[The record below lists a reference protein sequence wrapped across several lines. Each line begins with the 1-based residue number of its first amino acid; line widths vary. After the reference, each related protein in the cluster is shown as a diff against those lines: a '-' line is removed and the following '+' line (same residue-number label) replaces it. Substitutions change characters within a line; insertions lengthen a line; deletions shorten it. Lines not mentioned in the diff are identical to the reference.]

1 MTEYIYECID
11 RQGQIVKGR
20 LSAEN
25 EISAI
30 EKLKKMELMILDIKQ
45 TDLNSKRRKS
55 LFSKKVT
62 LGELAMFSKQL
73 ATMINVGIPVTRA
86 LFAISEQT
94 GNPVFKDALINIA
107 ENIESGRDLS
117 DAFGMYPGIF
127 SNLYISMLHSGEV
140 GGNLDEALNRLSD
153 QLQKEKTLTDN
164 IKASTFYPRMVAGFA
179 IILFISMLVFMVPI
193 FQGFIPEN
201 VPVPAITAFVFL
213 LSESLRGK
221 WYIWLSMTA
230 GIILLILLF
239 IKSPLGKRFWEEI
252 KLKIP
257 IFGPML
263 HKSVLAR
270 FSRTLST
277 LLEGGIPVI
286 QALESAGST
295 SGSLLISEAIAEA
308 AEQII
313 QGRNISEQ
321 LEGNKLFPP
330 MMIQMIAIGEE
341 TGSISSMLDKLAE
354 FYEEEVA
361 TLTKG
366 LTALLEPIMLVI
378 VGIIIGAMIVALYL
392 PIFTAITQA
401 GF

>member
-1 MTEYIYECID
+1 
-11 RQGQIVKGR
+11 
-20 LSAEN
+20 
-25 EISAI
+25 
-30 EKLKKMELMILDIKQ
+30 
-45 TDLNSKRRKS
+45 
-55 LFSKKVT
+55 
-62 LGELAMFSKQL
+62 
-73 ATMINVGIPVTRA
+73 
-86 LFAISEQT
+86 
-94 GNPVFKDALINIA
+94 
-107 ENIESGRDLS
+107 
-117 DAFGMYPGIF
+117 
-127 SNLYISMLHSGEV
+127 
-140 GGNLDEALNRLSD
+140 
-153 QLQKEKTLTDN
+153 
-164 IKASTFYPRMVAGFA
+164 
-179 IILFISMLVFMVPI
+179 
-193 FQGFIPEN
+193 
-201 VPVPAITAFVFL
+201 
-213 LSESLRGK
+213 
-221 WYIWLSMTA
+221 MTA

-286 QALESAGST
+286 QALESAGPT